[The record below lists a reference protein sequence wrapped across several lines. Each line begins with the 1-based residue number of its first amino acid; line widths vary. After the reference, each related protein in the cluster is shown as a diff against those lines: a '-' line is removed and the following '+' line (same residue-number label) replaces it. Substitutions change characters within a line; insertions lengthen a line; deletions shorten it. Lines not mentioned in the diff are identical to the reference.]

1 MPPATVFF
9 KLFAFACVTAGL
21 PGACA
26 SNQAPLPLAEPPV
39 RAGELR
45 DFSGNWEKNYQLS
58 DDFQSRF
65 SLYIADVQRVFI
77 NPNAGSIQGGPALRG
92 GGGGF
97 NVASIEDLARFTEE
111 LTRMPLIEINQDD
124 SLIEIERENDFTLRC
139 AYADRQFVRSGNAF
153 GSEVCGWNAERLQF
167 QMQLG
172 GGLSIAH
179 QFSLSPDATMLNVT
193 TTVSSDTVPVP
204 MIISNYYTRFTPV
217 GDDYNCMLTLTR
229 RTVCSQRGT
238 PQ

>member
-1 MPPATVFF
+1 MSPAPAIPKQFV
-9 KLFAFACVTAGL
+9 LACAIAGL
-21 PGACA
+21 LGACA
-26 SNQAPLPLAEPPV
+26 SNRTPAPPAEPPL
-39 RAGELR
+39 RAEELR

-65 SLYIADVQRVFI
+65 GLFIADIQRVFV
-77 NPNAGSIQGGPALRG
+77 NPNAGSIQGGPSLRG
-92 GGGGF
+92 GGAGF

-124 SLIEIERENDFTLRC
+124 NLVEIERENDFTLRC
-139 AYADRQFVRSGNAF
+139 AYGDRQFVRSGNAF

-204 MIISNYYTRFTPV
+204 MVISNYYTRFTPV